1 MEGKALF
8 MQAGGH
14 EFHYIPCLNERDDWI
29 QVLAEIALNN
39 LQGWL
44 GLEQS
49 KEELAESC
57 QRALQLGSKD

>member
-1 MEGKALF
+1 MEGKVLF
-8 MQAGGH
+8 MRSGGH

-29 QVLAEIALNN
+29 QALAEIALNN

-49 KEELAESC
+49 KEELAESR

>member
-1 MEGKALF
+1 MEGKVLF
-8 MQAGGH
+8 MQSGGH
-14 EFHYIPCLNERDDWI
+14 EFHYIPCLNERGDWI
-29 QVLAEIALNN
+29 QALAEIALNN

-49 KEELAESC
+49 KEELAESR